1 MTMMTYDAA
10 HAAAT
15 KAPRKGFWAR
25 MFDRIVEARTK
36 QAMREIELYR
46 HLVPRELEQA
56 GWKVSDRS
64 EDSLPFVR

>member
-10 HAAAT
+10 HTAVA
-15 KAPRKGFWAR
+15 KVPRKGFWAR
-25 MFDRIVEARTK
+25 MFDRMVGARTK

-56 GWKVSDRS
+56 GWKTSERS

>member
-1 MTMMTYDAA
+1 MTMITYDAA
-10 HAAAT
+10 PEAVA

-36 QAMREIELYR
+36 QAEREIELYR
-46 HLVPRELEQA
+46 HLVPRELVQA
-56 GWKVSDRS
+56 GWRISDRS